1 MLLRLVAIAGFI
13 YLVLPVVV
21 VVIMSFSSSRYL
33 VFPPPGFSIEWYQ
46 KFLQDPV
53 WIRSTLNS
61 FALGCSVAALAGA
74 IGTLAA
80 YGLVRGHPPA
90 RKTIAAFLLSPII
103 IPVIVSAISL
113 YGFFVTIGIAGG
125 FLGMLAAHT
134 VLATPFVTIA
144 VVASLQRLDPS
155 IERAAASLGA
165 GPTRVFLT
173 ITLPNI
179 IPGVVSGA
187 LFAFIT
193 SFDELVLAMF
203 VGGQTV
209 TLPRKIWEDLVVL
222 VEPTQAAAS
231 VILIVISILVLSIWA
246 VTQRQDLVQR
256 P

>member
-1 MLLRLVAIAGFI
+1 
-13 YLVLPVVV
+13 
-21 VVIMSFSSSRYL
+21 
-33 VFPPPGFSIEWYQ
+33 
-46 KFLQDPV
+46 
-53 WIRSTLNS
+53 
-61 FALGCSVAALAGA
+61 
-74 IGTLAA
+74 
-80 YGLVRGHPPA
+80 
-90 RKTIAAFLLSPII
+90 
-103 IPVIVSAISL
+103 
-113 YGFFVTIGIAGG
+113 
-125 FLGMLAAHT
+125 MLAAHT

-165 GPTRVFLT
+165 GPTRVFVT

-203 VGGQTV
+203 VGGQTI

-246 VTQRQDLVQR
+246 VTQRQDLVQQR
-256 P
+256 